1 MPISS
6 IVVLELFILN
16 IQKFLPLL
24 WIKLLHISIILLWQS
39 YWRKAFCYHCPL
51 SILVEYEENG
61 TRHFYFWFFCAP
73 YYSIIKQLTNP
84 PAAMP
89 CRGMVTKMF
98 RRRYRKLPGQ
108 KTRVTEEVCRG
119 AHSFWKTV
127 LQAVEHVLYLLLGE
141 GASTEDV
148 VPFITPAQ
156 MRSGEKHLLNLS
168 NFFITLLSDKYMLE
182 VSYHDWQS

>member
-98 RRRYRKLPGQ
+98 CRRYRKLPGQ
-108 KTRVTEEVCRG
+108 KTTESQRKSAAELILSEKQFSKQWNMCSICFWVKVLAQRMLCR
-119 AHSFWKTV
+119 S
-127 LQAVEHVLYLLLGE
+127 
-141 GASTEDV
+141 
-148 VPFITPAQ
+148 
-156 MRSGEKHLLNLS
+156 
-168 NFFITLLSDKYMLE
+168 
-182 VSYHDWQS
+182 